1 MWELSLPS
9 RPFSSRQELSSSDDP
24 ESQYEPP
31 QRVRITDSPQ
41 SLQPELGPDEKNHN
55 DVPPSNEEE
64 RRDGGDE
71 SGMTVRENLRVKNV
85 TWKDR
90 LQKFT
95 WNWFTMVMA
104 TGGIA
109 NAINSIPFKFKG
121 LNAIGKI
128 FLILTIVLFITC
140 CILITIR
147 FCSNPGSFKQSFLE
161 PSESLFIPASLVS
174 CGVMLMAFAKYG
186 VPSSGKWLQTCLE
199 VLFWVYAAM
208 AFLSSCAIYV
218 ILWSTQ
224 QFSLR
229 DMTPIWVFPVY
240 PLLITAPM
248 ASSLINSV
256 PSPVDTLRISSKTI
270 IVGAITLQGCGFL
283 VSALIYSAFLYRLM
297 TNGLP
302 SRRQLPSMFVSV
314 GPAGFTAT
322 GVIQLGSLASK
333 AIPVTKLG
341 DAVTVSVV
349 MRVLAYAVGL
359 VIWGFAIWFFTLSVF
374 GQWRL
379 LRDRGHGIKFDVTFF
394 AYVFPNSALVSAT
407 HMVGQA
413 FGNNVV
419 EIVGTVL
426 AVLLIGVWCV
436 VFSKTI
442 WAVWK
447 KKLLWPTKNGS

>member
-1 MWELSLPS
+1 MKEGKS
-9 RPFSSRQELSSSDDP
+9 
-24 ESQYEPP
+24 
-31 QRVRITDSPQ
+31 IA
-41 SLQPELGPDEKNHN
+41 
-55 DVPPSNEEE
+55 
-64 RRDGGDE
+64 
-71 SGMTVRENLRVKNV
+71 NV

-90 LQKFT
+90 LQNFT

-121 LNAIGKI
+121 LNTIGNI

-147 FCSNPGSFKQSFLE
+147 FCSKPGSFRQSFLE
-161 PSESLFIPASLVS
+161 PSESLFIPASVVS

-186 VPSSGKWLQTCLE
+186 VPSSGKWLQTGLE

-224 QFSLR
+224 HFSLR

-240 PLLITAPM
+240 PLLILAPM
-248 ASSLINSV
+248 AAALINSV
-256 PSPVDTLRISSKTI
+256 PTPYDTLRISSKTI
-270 IVGAITLQGCGFL
+270 IAGAITLQGCGFL

-333 AIPVTKLG
+333 AIPVTKVG
-341 DAVTVSVV
+341 DAGTVSVIV
-349 MRVLAYAVGL
+349 RVLAYAVGL

-407 HMVGQA
+407 HMVGHA
-413 FGNNVV
+413 FGNNVI
-419 EIVGTVL
+419 EILGTVL
-426 AVLLIGVWCV
+426 GVILIGVWCV

-447 KKLLWPTKNGS
+447 RKLLWPTEKGS